1 MIRAVVTDLDNTLY
15 SWVNYIVP
23 ALEAMVASLCET
35 TGFPRIRVVQSLKE
49 VYERVGTNDYSFA
62 IQESTIFREFNSD
75 FDSFQALIIEPA
87 KDAFGA
93 ARRKYLQPYPGAI
106 EGLRALQAA
115 GVRVVG
121 LTDAPRNSAEARVRG
136 LALDDFL
143 EAVYT
148 LPGYP
153 LPEAVDERIRQREQE
168 GRYRSRIP
176 MVELAIEH
184 EKPDPRGLL
193 RILSD
198 LQLTQAEALV
208 VGDNRN
214 KDGGMAHAA
223 GCRWAWAEY
232 GTYLSLEYRER
243 LDTISA
249 RSATRRHLS
258 SDEPGKVLPDP
269 DFVLSNFS
277 QVAGIVQALNAGE
290 TLGIQQ
296 AG

>member
-23 ALEAMVASLCET
+23 ALEAMVDSLCET

-87 KDAFGA
+87 KDAFA
-93 ARRKYLQPYPGAI
+93 TARKKYLQPYPGAI

-115 GVRVVG
+115 GIRVVG

-136 LALDDFL
+136 LALDELL

-176 MVELAIEH
+176 MIELPSEH

-193 RILSD
+193 RVLSD
-198 LQLTQAEALV
+198 LQLSPHEALV

-214 KDGGMAHAA
+214 KDGGMARAG

-269 DFVLSNFS
+269 DFVLSNFQ
-277 QVAGIVQALNAGE
+277 QVPSIVAALNAGKSLE
-290 TLGIQQ
+290 IQQ
-296 AG
+296 AV